1 MSKADDLLLVWR
13 EKAREAREA
22 GKLWMAAPAKPCQE
36 DDELRDRLLLGYEK
50 PGRSPAKPC
59 QEDDELRDRAA
70 FAWDERAAA
79 WKAFMVA
86 EWNEIA

>member
-36 DDELRDRLLLGYEK
+36 
-50 PGRSPAKPC
+50 
-59 QEDDELRDRAA
+59 EDDELRDRAA